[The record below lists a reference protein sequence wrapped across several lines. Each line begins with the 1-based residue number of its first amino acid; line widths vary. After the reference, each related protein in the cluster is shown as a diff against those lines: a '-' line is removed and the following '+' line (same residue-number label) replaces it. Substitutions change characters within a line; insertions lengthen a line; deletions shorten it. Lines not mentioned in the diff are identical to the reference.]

1 VKVLAGDVLGGGRAD
16 DVLVVPR
23 KATARERAGA
33 TGGARPAAAA
43 PDRTSEF
50 FAELSGRGHEP
61 LLEKVTGTARFDIAD
76 GGRTEHWHVA
86 VERGTLNV
94 SRRNARADATIRAT
108 REAFD
113 RLAAGE
119 RNVLAAVMREEV
131 AVDGDPRFLVRLQR
145 LFPRPE
151 RPR

>member
-1 VKVLAGDVLGGGRAD
+1 MSSGGCWAD

-23 KATARERAGA
+23 KATARERARG
-33 TGGARPAAAA
+33 TRGARPAAAP

-61 LLEKVTGTARFDIAD
+61 LLEKVTGTARFDIDD

-86 VERGTLNV
+86 IERGALTV
-94 SRRNARADATIRAT
+94 SRRSARADAVVRAT
-108 REAFD
+108 RETFD
-113 RLAAGE
+113 GLAAGE
-119 RNVLAAVMREEV
+119 LNVLAAVMREEV